1 MRSQPPPP
9 SSALL
14 ALLARSIV
22 AAILTSPLTHHHPLT
37 AAFGCGMDNVASKTE
52 AYVVKLRAQQ
62 GCTTDDQRSQI
73 DEHIVKK
80 YSALLTKKTSE
91 YFEGRAATADLLERH
106 GCDACA
112 ARIQLARIVKARS
125 DAGKGWLL
133 STAQPASAL
142 WAKGGRLSASEQYGG
157 ALRVAVASPPS
168 VERLVERINATRSSG
183 DAAAHAGMKLADALK
198 SVAGMCVSFTIVCV
212 CVCVSLMSRRARSRT
227 SPSPLPTP
235 SFTPQLGQV
244 WGERPKLLACR
255 VRRASRRCGAEALPQ
270 HAGAGGRGEH
280 GVRGG
285 VPRRRGVSPDARRL
299 AGLQRP
305 SHSGRHGHR
314 WDCRGTYLLISRREG
329 LEDDLTRF
337 RFTARGGRARERER
351 AAADSSEDACG
362 VHHHL

>member
-1 MRSQPPPP
+1 
-9 SSALL
+9 
-14 ALLARSIV
+14 
-22 AAILTSPLTHHHPLT
+22 
-37 AAFGCGMDNVASKTE
+37 MDNVASKTE

-168 VERLVERINATRSSG
+168 VERLVERINAARSSG

-212 CVCVSLMSRRARSRT
+212 CVSLMSRRARS
-227 SPSPLPTP
+227 
-235 SFTPQLGQV
+235 
-244 WGERPKLLACR
+244 
-255 VRRASRRCGAEALPQ
+255 
-270 HAGAGGRGEH
+270 
-280 GVRGG
+280 
-285 VPRRRGVSPDARRL
+285 
-299 AGLQRP
+299 
-305 SHSGRHGHR
+305 
-314 WDCRGTYLLISRREG
+314 
-329 LEDDLTRF
+329 
-337 RFTARGGRARERER
+337 
-351 AAADSSEDACG
+351 
-362 VHHHL
+362 

>member
-1 MRSQPPPP
+1 
-9 SSALL
+9 
-14 ALLARSIV
+14 
-22 AAILTSPLTHHHPLT
+22 
-37 AAFGCGMDNVASKTE
+37 MDNVASKTE

-168 VERLVERINATRSSG
+168 VERLVERINAARSSG

-198 SVAGMCVSFTIVCV
+198 SVAGMCVSFTHCV

-227 SPSPLPTP
+227 SPSPPPLH
-235 SFTPQLGQV
+235 SAAWASLG
-244 WGERPKLLACR
+244 
-255 VRRASRRCGAEALPQ
+255 
-270 HAGAGGRGEH
+270 
-280 GVRGG
+280 
-285 VPRRRGVSPDARRL
+285 
-299 AGLQRP
+299 
-305 SHSGRHGHR
+305 
-314 WDCRGTYLLISRREG
+314 
-329 LEDDLTRF
+329 
-337 RFTARGGRARERER
+337 
-351 AAADSSEDACG
+351 
-362 VHHHL
+362 